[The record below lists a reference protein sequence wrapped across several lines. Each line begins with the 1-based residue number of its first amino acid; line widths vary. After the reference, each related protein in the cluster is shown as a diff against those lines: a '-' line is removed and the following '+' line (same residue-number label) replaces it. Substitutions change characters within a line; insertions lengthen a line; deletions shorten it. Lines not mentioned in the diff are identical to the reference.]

1 MHGELS
7 VATFSDQPQ
16 HLLKLRAVF
25 IDGKRELVRSVQRGP
40 GASIILGLSSVEDR
54 EAADALR
61 GKLVEVE
68 AGDLPPPEEGA
79 YYHYQV
85 VGAEVCDLE
94 GSVWGTVTEILET
107 GANDVFVVAPTDANE
122 RPVLVPAIQG
132 VVVDI
137 DVDRGRVTVDL
148 PEGLR

>member
-1 MHGELS
+1 
-7 VATFSDQPQ
+7 
-16 HLLKLRAVF
+16 LLKLRSVF
-25 IDGKRELVRSVQRGP
+25 VDGKREPLRSVQRGP
-40 GASIILGLSSVEDR
+40 GASIILGLGSVADR
-54 EAADALR
+54 DSADALR

-68 AGDLPPPEEGA
+68 SADLPAPEEGE

-94 GSVWGTVTEILET
+94 GLVWGTVTEILET

-122 RPVLVPAIQG
+122 RPVLVPAIRG
-132 VVVDI
+132 VVVGI
-137 DVDRGRVTVDL
+137 DVDRARVTVDL